1 MWALPRDL
9 LRAKLAALRWNLDGT
24 PLLPTQMRPQEWFGG
39 GWLFRCPRQRKL
51 HQYCTPSKG
60 ARKLVPC
67 ERACDFLVP
76 HYGGGKYAYG
86 NGSNWMDLG
95 PDGTATLATAL
106 RGVCGARLDS
116 RCG

>member
-1 MWALPRDL
+1 
-9 LRAKLAALRWNLDGT
+9 
-24 PLLPTQMRPQEWFGG
+24 MRPQEWFGG